1 MADFFT
7 GHAYRKDDCRFDK
20 FNETWPPLLNIVT
33 PK

>member
-7 GHAYRKDDCRFDK
+7 GHAYHKDDCRFDK